1 MNATLVSIFILCASC
16 IFLGSQ
22 SRQAGEAV
30 RGPKASGRPRGE
42 AGGSEVR
49 KSIANADRVLK
60 ETHEEL
66 YGARPPLPW
75 PQTLLI
81 TFGLVFVMWYA
92 VYLII
97 SGPMLDAQRKT
108 VAEKYEQLVQ
118 QEAES

>member
-1 MNATLVSIFILCASC
+1 MAQSIYNVSLYCRPDPSANYF
-16 IFLGSQ
+16 GS
-22 SRQAGEAV
+22 SISS
-30 RGPKASGRPRGE
+30 PK
-42 AGGSEVR
+42 VR

-66 YGARPPLPW
+66 YGTRPPLPW

-81 TFGLVFVMWYA
+81 TFGLVFVMWYV

-108 VAEKYEQLVQ
+108 IAEKYEQLVQ